1 LVQMYYQEAKWPN
14 QKLMSSSQEC
24 LGMNRPH
31 KTVEYDL
38 DTVLNVG
45 NRNQTKP
52 DRNVRKRKWPQSQLS
67 PQVKRHAISKEPIK
81 VMVWSPPRSGWHNM
95 NHKSQYANQ
104 PRAMA
109 TSPYIVMA
117 CKTWWHNRRHEKRRP
132 I

>member
-1 LVQMYYQEAKWPN
+1 
-14 QKLMSSSQEC
+14 MSSSQEC

-38 DTVLNVG
+38 DTVLSKENESSPTIMSEAE
-45 NRNQTKP
+45 TKP
-52 DRNVRKRKWPQSQLS
+52 DRNIRKRKWPQSQLS

-81 VMVWSPPRSGWHNM
+81 VMAWSPPRSGWHNM
-95 NHKSQYANQ
+95 NCKSQYANQ

-117 CKTWWHNRRHEKRRP
+117 CKTWRHNHRHKKRRP
-132 I
+132 M